1 MNIRVNQAKREM
13 RIRNFVFAFIA
24 ITRGPLFD
32 KCDRPWYFGR
42 GSGTTGSTFTPATV
56 QACYGAGC
64 ALSFDFYRGPQV
76 RRL

>member
-1 MNIRVNQAKREM
+1 MDIRVNRAKRDL

-24 ITRGPLFD
+24 ITCGPLFD
-32 KCDRPWYFGR
+32 KWARPRSFGR
-42 GSGTTGSTFTPATV
+42 GSGTTGPTFTPATV